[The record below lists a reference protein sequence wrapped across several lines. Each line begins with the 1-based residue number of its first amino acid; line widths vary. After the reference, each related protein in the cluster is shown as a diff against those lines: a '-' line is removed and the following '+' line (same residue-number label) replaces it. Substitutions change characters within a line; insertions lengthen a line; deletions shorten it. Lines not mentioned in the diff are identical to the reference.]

1 MEITQ
6 RLASLE
12 TRLSQLEFTFNRK
25 QSSFVTLSG
34 DQNIN
39 GEKTFNEVSTFK
51 KGLILQTDMTVI
63 SNPTIYLGSN
73 ATADTQANIDN
84 SNKLAT
90 TAFVQNLIEES
101 GGGGG
106 GATSLNSLSD
116 VTLSSPTPNQ
126 ILKYNGSIWIN
137 STLSSSNLSDSG
149 DLVKTTDYTASDV
162 LTKLLTVDGDG
173 SGLDADLLD
182 GSHKSSFLL
191 KADNLSDLSSTS
203 TARSNL
209 GLGTAST
216 YNAGTSANNI
226 VQLNGSA
233 QLPAIDGSLLTG
245 ITATQVSGIS
255 GTYAPLSS
263 PALTGTP
270 TAPTASPGTN
280 TTQIA
285 TTAFVQSEAYTDTD
299 AVTAVNSALASGYN
313 LTISGTVNITG
324 TANATTQN
332 QNDNSTKVAT
342 TAYVQT
348 ELSAMILNDLSDV
361 VITSPPSNN
370 QVLKYDTGT
379 SKWINGSATATVSNL
394 DDIGDVAVTDAID
407 GDILKY
413 DGSQWVNKKPS
424 IALNY
429 VALTNTSI
437 TLASGKYYTYTSAT
451 DTTQKN
457 ILTLPSNGS
466 LSNTGGE
473 TIYVAIVDSVANSNN
488 NYVLKAGTNTQ
499 IIYEDVILAEASEL
513 SLSTT
518 GLYTITHVKRDGAK
532 IYYVTLNKSVTS
544 SAIAVAKTINLTG
557 AVTGLVSL
565 NNQNSAVTLN
575 TTLGTITNSDL
586 QYDSIYI
593 GSHTLSLGGTL
604 NLSGLTVSGSTLSVN
619 QISLD
624 DLSGVALGTLS
635 TGQVLKYDGNNWVN
649 GTDNSGGG
657 GGGDVYLANAN
668 TFTNTNTFNGDLL
681 VESVA
686 GEDKFKVDNGAN
698 TIDMFTPATLDDAY
712 IYVKFDDVSWMND
725 FFYVFTSHD
734 NGITRQVVPLTLIQ
748 DSGTHYLQKITSWNM
763 GGTYTFDYS
772 VYSAN
777 GFMQYTNPSD
787 VPNASFKRDPN
798 LTYYISSWNRNQMG
812 SPDFGLA
819 VSDSNNGLGLT
830 YVDLAKSG
838 FDPNMV
844 ETIYGIVANV
854 PTEDNTLDA
863 DVYVYDTRTTSL
875 ANFDKVTDITTL
887 TRLEVDTYAVVNK
900 LVVNSTVT
908 LNGTIDLGSSATA
921 TTPSANDNTTK
932 VATTAYVQTEL
943 SNMVLNDLSDVQ
955 TGGLAS
961 NQLLKWNGSYW
972 LNGSIASTDL
982 SNTSNIPLL
991 DTSNIF
997 TNDLTIQKNESTPI
1011 VTSDVYLYVRYQNFS
1026 LGDGEIF
1033 YVFSTSDGGATRQV
1047 LPFTL
1052 MMDSGVNYLQEDNI
1066 FAYKRYKPAT
1076 AVTYNNSSN
1085 APNAS
1090 IGFEAGTTYY
1100 IEGRSTW
1107 DDSGTPNDIEVFF
1120 SSSSSATPTWSK
1132 LFPDDTGSIP
1142 SPPLIKTYQIVLE
1155 SILSPVSLTSATSI
1169 TDRPS
1174 STGTVSDMIVL
1185 NKDTGNIV
1193 SNGFIQLKKQTNHPS
1208 TVTDHAH
1215 VYAKVETTDTEIY
1228 VQDSAGN
1235 NTRLSSH
1242 NEEGEWEYYSFNKKT
1257 GKAIRI
1263 NMEKMIKAV
1272 ETLTGEKF
1280 IIEE

>member
-73 ATADTQANIDN
+73 ATADTQDSLDN

-137 STLSSSNLSDSG
+137 SILSSSNLSDSA
-149 DLVKTTDYTASDV
+149 DLVKTTDYTASNV

-191 KADNLSDLSSTS
+191 KADNLSGLSSTS

-270 TAPTASPGTN
+270 TS
-280 TTQIA
+280 TTP
-285 TTAFVQSEAYTDTD
+285 
-299 AVTAVNSALASGYN
+299 SA
-313 LTISGTVNITG
+313 
-324 TANATTQN
+324 
-332 QNDNSTKVAT
+332 NDNSTNIAT

-348 ELSAMILNDLSDV
+348 ELSDMVLNDLSDV
-361 VITSPPSNN
+361 VITGTPSNN

-379 SKWINGSATATVSNL
+379 SKWINSTSSGSVSSL
-394 DDIGDVAVTDAID
+394 DDLTDVNIDAGALVAGQILRYNGAVF
-407 GDILKY
+407 
-413 DGSQWVNKKPS
+413 
-424 IALNY
+424 LNTKL
-429 VALTNTSI
+429 ASSDLNDTTSI
-437 TLASGKYYTYTSAT
+437 MYKL
-451 DTTQKN
+451 D
-457 ILTLPSNGS
+457 
-466 LSNTGGE
+466 
-473 TIYVAIVDSVANSNN
+473 
-488 NYVLKAGTNTQ
+488 
-499 IIYEDVILAEASEL
+499 
-513 SLSTT
+513 
-518 GLYTITHVKRDGAK
+518 
-532 IYYVTLNKSVTS
+532 
-544 SAIAVAKTINLTG
+544 
-557 AVTGLVSL
+557 
-565 NNQNSAVTLN
+565 
-575 TTLGTITNSDL
+575 
-586 QYDSIYI
+586 
-593 GSHTLSLGGTL
+593 
-604 NLSGLTVSGSTLSVN
+604 NLSGLYDNATARSNIGASSQTEVNNIESSIGGFVDANGVWVTGGGITTNYLSSATSLTDALDKLDNQIYTVNGNIVSTL
-619 QISLD
+619 D
-624 DLSGVALGTLS
+624 GLSDVTLGTLS
-635 TGQVLKYDGNNWVN
+635 TGQVLKYN
-649 GTDNSGGG
+649 GSVWINDNAGGG

-668 TFTNTNTFNGDLL
+668 TFTNTNTFNGDYLL

-686 GEDKFKVDNGAN
+686 GEDKFKVDNVDD

-712 IYVKFDDVSWMND
+712 IYVKFDNVSWMND

-734 NGITRQVVPLTLIQ
+734 NGVTRQVVPLTLIQ

-798 LTYYISSWNRNQMG
+798 LTYYISSWNRNQT
-812 SPDFGLA
+812 SNPDFGLA
-819 VSDSNNGLGLT
+819 VSDSNDGLGLS
-830 YVDLAKSG
+830 YVDLAGSG
-838 FDPNMV
+838 FDSNMV

-854 PTEDNTLDA
+854 PTVDNTLDA

-875 ANFDKVTDITTL
+875 ANFDKATDITTL

-908 LNGTIDLGSSATA
+908 LNGAIDLGSSATA

-943 SNMVLNDLSDVQ
+943 SAMVLNDLSDVVIGSTATGQ
-955 TGGLAS
+955 TLRH
-961 NQLLKWNGSYW
+961 NGVSW
-972 LNGSIASTDL
+972 VNAKLASTDL
-982 SNTSNIPLL
+982 SNTANIPLL
-991 DTSNIF
+991 DANNEFTGNLKSYGGNISVYDGLNVSVQTAYLFVKYNATSK
-997 TNDLTIQKNESTPI
+997 TDNE
-1011 VTSDVYLYVRYQNFS
+1011 YLY
-1026 LGDGEIF
+1026 IF
-1033 YVFSTSDGGATRQV
+1033 KTTDGGATRESV
-1047 LPFTL
+1047 PLTL
-1052 MMDSGVNYLQEDNI
+1052 LQ
-1066 FAYKRYKPAT
+1066 
-1076 AVTYNNSSN
+1076 
-1085 APNAS
+1085 
-1090 IGFEAGTTYY
+1090 
-1100 IEGRSTW
+1100 
-1107 DDSGTPNDIEVFF
+1107 DSGTDYLELDTTLGYNRYIASQASAYTNGSTVANASLVLDQNSTYYFIIRTDNDNTSPNKDFQAYLSVNQNATGFTYNDVLPYGGGF
-1120 SSSSSATPTWSK
+1120 SDDGEGNKYTIVLDNSSWSYASLDNPVTVTDATPLSNPTEV
-1132 LFPDDTGSIP
+1132 LSI
-1142 SPPLIKTYQIVLE
+1142 
-1155 SILSPVSLTSATSI
+1155 
-1169 TDRPS
+1169 D
-1174 STGTVSDMIVL
+1174 
-1185 NKDTGNIV
+1185 KDTGNIV
-1193 SNGFIQLKKQTNHPS
+1193 SNGFIQLKKQNAHPS

-1215 VYAKVETTDTEIY
+1215 VYAKVDTTDTEIY